1 MEDISLHM
9 RCLPGHMKAAFMP
22 TIVNFPTIVQEALA
36 VFGDVFET
44 EAARRH
50 FAEYLTG
57 LIVAERKTVSGINR
71 EFALTTDQA
80 CLNRWLTEVEWNV
93 AVLND
98 RRLAWLQQ
106 APQTRYSPRGVIA
119 IDNTLVDHEGK
130 LIEDV
135 GWFWDHANE
144 RHIIAHDY
152 LISNYVCTSGAHYP
166 IEWRRFKKRDACTAE
181 AFKDH
186 TALCIELLDDVVQ
199 RAIPGDFTFDSYCTS
214 TKVLNHIQSKQ
225 RAYVGDLKLNRKV
238 VYMGREQKLQ
248 DVARQI
254 PWEAKK
260 PVRMG
265 STRYW
270 YFSKQM
276 RLPEVTHPV
285 RIVLFWRER
294 DDQEAS
300 KALVSNRLGWEV
312 IRIVLVYRHRWTGTE
327 TFHRDGKQQLGLGDC
342 QVRSGEGQTRHVYL
356 VSTAYRLLMRS
367 LGQSRVQDWAR
378 RTLTPIGE
386 ACRAV
391 KAETLERVVDWIVE
405 KLPVEHWSVP
415 EIKASL
421 AQS

>member
-1 MEDISLHM
+1 
-9 RCLPGHMKAAFMP
+9 MKAAFMP
-22 TIVNFPTIVQEALA
+22 TIVDFPTIVQEALA
-36 VFGDVFET
+36 VFGNVFDT

-57 LIVAERKTVSGINR
+57 LMIAERKTVSGINR
-71 EFALTTDQA
+71 EFALTTDQS
-80 CLNRWLTEVEWNV
+80 CLNRWLTEVEWDV
-93 AVLND
+93 QTLND

-106 APQTRYSPRGVIA
+106 VPQTRYSSRGVIA

-135 GWFWDHANE
+135 GWFWDHADE
-144 RHIIAHDY
+144 RHVIAHDY
-152 LISNYVCTSGAHYP
+152 LISNYVCPSGAHYP
-166 IEWRRFKKRDACTAE
+166 IEWRRFKKRDASPEGT
-181 AFKDH
+181 FKDH
-186 TALCIELLDDVVQ
+186 TALCIELIDDAVQ
-199 RAIPGDFTFDSYCTS
+199 RAIPGDFTFDSYFTS
-214 TKVLNHIQSKQ
+214 TQVLNHIQSQQ

-238 VYMGREQKLQ
+238 VYAGREQHLQ
-248 DVARQI
+248 EVARQI
-254 PWEAKK
+254 PWAAKK

-265 STRYW
+265 SRRYW

-276 RLPEVTHPV
+276 RIPDVRHPV

-294 DDQEAS
+294 DDAEAS

-356 VSTAYRLLMRS
+356 VSTAYSLLMRS
-367 LGQSRVQDWAR
+367 LQQVRPQDWAR
-378 RTLTPIGE
+378 RTLTTIGE

-391 KAETLERVVDWIVE
+391 KAETVERMIDFPNLRF
-405 KLPVEHWSVP
+405 KPP
-415 EIKASL
+415 P
-421 AQS
+421 